1 MKRSYLIAFFLISTG
16 FLLQA
21 QVHTTLVMTNPDDA
35 SDTREFSVGHYVEL
49 HFLNKKGKH
58 VKSLECRIKEIKDGY
73 VKVSGIENTLSGHKI
88 PLRMI
93 VGFQE
98 LDQDEAH
105 RREEIKKTATT
116 AAIAS
121 GFFAKNTK
129 SALKM
134 GAGIGVAEGIAKAV
148 TKVEKGEEH
157 WHWLVSI
164 K

>member
-1 MKRSYLIAFFLISTG
+1 MKRSIITLFLIVG
-16 FLLQA
+16 FSAALQA
-21 QVHTTLVMTNPDDA
+21 QVSTTLVMTNPDDA
-35 SDTREFSVGHYVEL
+35 SDTREFSIGNYVEL
-49 HFLNKKGKH
+49 HFLNKRGKH
-58 VKSLECRIKEIKDGY
+58 VKSLEVRIKEIKGDF
-73 VKVSGIENTLSGHKI
+73 VRVTGIENTLSGHKI

-98 LDQDEAH
+98 LDQTEAQ
-105 RREEIKKTATT
+105 RREEIKKAAST

-129 SALKM
+129 SALKL
-134 GAGIGVAEGIAKAV
+134 GAGIGVAEGIAKAA

-157 WHWLVSI
+157 WHWLVSA

>member
-1 MKRSYLIAFFLISTG
+1 MKRSFLTLYLIISAS
-16 FLLQA
+16 LALQA
-21 QVHTTLVMTNPDDA
+21 QVSTTLVMTNPDDA
-35 SDTREFSVGHYVEL
+35 TDTREFSIGNYVEL

-58 VKSLECRIKEIKDGY
+58 VKSLEVRIKEIKEGY
-73 VKVSGIENTLSGHKI
+73 VKVTGIENTLSGRKI

-98 LDQDEAH
+98 LDQAEAQ
-105 RREEIKKTATT
+105 RREDIKKAAST

-121 GFFAKNTK
+121 GFFANNAK
-129 SALKM
+129 SAFEL
-134 GAGIGVAEGIAKAV
+134 GAGIGVVEGIAKAA

-157 WHWLVSI
+157 WHWLVSV